1 MGKED
6 KKSPRE
12 IGLAEN
18 KDVFPPRGSAIN
30 IPNELLYGTDGEIL
44 DKTLENKSE
53 NIGSDLYKKAK
64 KNKG

>member
-1 MGKED
+1 MNRRNNKD
-6 KKSPRE
+6 PRK

-30 IPNELLYGTDGEIL
+30 IPNELLYGTNGNVL
-44 DKTLENKSE
+44 HNTVKNKSE
-53 NIGSDLYKKAK
+53 NIGSDLYRKGK